1 MANYGT
7 IEYYEEELKEAQ
19 LKYKLYS
26 EAISMRLKDSFLDT
40 VNLEQYLKILVDA
53 KATIK
58 YLERELKEKRE
69 IARKE
74 AEKQD

>member
-7 IEYYEEELKEAQ
+7 FEYYEEELKKARLKNQ
-19 LKYKLYS
+19 LLL
-26 EAISMRLKDSFLDT
+26 EAISMRLKNSLDMVNT

-53 KATIK
+53 KATVK
-58 YLERELKEKRE
+58 YLEKEKRE
-69 IARKE
+69 IAHKE

>member
-7 IEYYEEELKEAQ
+7 IEYYEEELREARLKNQ
-19 LKYKLYS
+19 LLL
-26 EAISMRLKDSFLDT
+26 EAISMRLKNSLDMVNT

-53 KATIK
+53 KATVK
-58 YLERELKEKRE
+58 YLEKEKRE

>member
-7 IEYYEEELKEAQ
+7 IEYYEEELKKARLKNQ
-19 LKYKLYS
+19 LLL
-26 EAISMRLKDSFLDT
+26 EAISMRLKNSLDMVNT

-53 KATIK
+53 KATVK
-58 YLERELKEKRE
+58 YLEKEKRE

>member
-7 IEYYEEELKEAQ
+7 IEYYEEELREARLKNQ
-19 LKYKLYS
+19 LLL
-26 EAISMRLKDSFLDT
+26 EAISMRLKNSLDT

-74 AEKQD
+74 TEKQD

>member
-7 IEYYEEELKEAQ
+7 IEYYEEELREARLKNQ
-19 LKYKLYS
+19 LLL
-26 EAISMRLKDSFLDT
+26 EAISMRLKNSLDT

-53 KATIK
+53 KATVE
-58 YLERELKEKRE
+58 YRERDLKEKRE

-74 AEKQD
+74 TEKQD